1 MTIIIPVWLLIVII
15 VLVVIRTIA
24 KMVILAKN
32 FKNLISIIKDMAK
45 FKKKDE

>member
-15 VLVVIRTIA
+15 VFVAIRTIA
-24 KMVILAKN
+24 KIIILAKN
-32 FKNLISIIKDMAK
+32 FKNLISIVKDLTE